1 MEENIIKAIIETGE
15 NGGFTAFS
23 ESVPGVYA
31 NGLTESEVRE
41 EFLSMMREQ
50 AEDIEEMTGER
61 PSWAD
66 AEVHFSYAI
75 SAMFSAFP
83 FINATAL
90 GEWMGISP
98 SLMRRYKAGLTAPKG
113 KNKRIIVEHLSQLS
127 DRLSEV
133 CV

>member
-41 EFLSMMREQ
+41 EFLSMMQEQ
-50 AEDIEEMTGER
+50 AEDIEEMSGER
-61 PSWAD
+61 PAWAD
-66 AEVHFSYAI
+66 AEVQFSYAI